1 VTDTSDEYPVGRGR
15 PPRHSRWKKGQSGN
29 KRRHEPRK
37 SESVSEMIDRLLL
50 DPVQITLN
58 GEKETVLTLTA
69 IMFQLFQKAFAG
81 NTRAKHV
88 LLKYQEFARNSS
100 DRRLRVTFVES
111 DYTLALAKRPGGSNG

>member
-1 VTDTSDEYPVGRGR
+1 VTESSDEYPVGRGR
-15 PPRHSRWKKGQSGN
+15 PPRRSRWKKGQSGN
-29 KRRHEPRK
+29 KRRREARK

-81 NTRAKHV
+81 NTRAKRV

-100 DRRLRVTFVES
+100 DRRLRVTFVEN